1 MKYRFSDY
9 ILPILAPLMVY
20 VVILVGFVWQHHQN
34 NQERVRFRMVEAVNL
49 LLVNVDFDTL
59 SEKQNNT
66 SVNDQL
72 TSIYQQFNH
81 QEKLPQALA
90 IDLINFSRKN
100 QFIQLSNKEQASIA
114 QSFISGAPI
123 SSPKFISSS
132 NYWHYLSPLNERQA
146 LLLTLNK
153 SDSQFAWFNDQSM
166 IMRVV
171 LLTFAVILLMLFAFR
186 KYIRISVEQA
196 KELQKHAVT
205 VKTREIMLMH
215 QLTASINQLDN
226 LAQAAQE
233 IKRDFPQIFPGYSG
247 SVLFCDNTTGAL
259 RPFGSWGRNSAYT
272 SKVLISKTWFKNEA
286 RREYL
291 NQYYT
296 LRNRSLIVALIND
309 DQQYGAIHLKH
320 DKHRI
325 SKDSVEHIL
334 KFVSQLNIALI
345 NLQLKN
351 DLKEK
356 VIRDPLTNLYN
367 RRFLS
372 EALEKS
378 LSGAIRYKSTLALLM
393 IDLDYF
399 KQLNDTHGHD
409 AGDKVLKLVAD
420 VFKHNL
426 RMSDVA
432 CRYGG
437 EEFCIICPDTNLREA
452 YLLAEKIRVLV
463 ENLVVSH
470 QSKQIEQ
477 LTTSIGIAMYPRN
490 GVTSTRLLHLA
501 DQALYQAKHL
511 GRNMVY
517 VSDVEEQ
524 HQDQV
529 NKA

>member
-1 MKYRFSDY
+1 MKYRLTDY

-20 VVILVGFVWQHHQN
+20 VVILVGFVWQHNQN
-34 NQERVRFRMVEAVNL
+34 TDERVRYRMIEI
-49 LLVNVDFDTL
+49 VNVLIATQDHRQLIVGKENSQSNQQLKDKYRYLQNEKHLPKALNVNVFNFTESETNFPLTEKERIAL
-59 SEKQNNT
+59 SKNVLNLSSLSQPIFQST
-66 SVNDQL
+66 S
-72 TSIYQQFNH
+72 
-81 QEKLPQALA
+81 
-90 IDLINFSRKN
+90 
-100 QFIQLSNKEQASIA
+100 
-114 QSFISGAPI
+114 G
-123 SSPKFISSS
+123 
-132 NYWHYLSPLNERQA
+132 YWHYITPLNNTNA
-146 LLLTLNK
+146 LLLSLDK
-153 SDSQFAWFNDQSM
+153 ADAQFAWYNDTNL
-166 IMRVV
+166 IIRVIV
-171 LLTFAVILLMLFAFR
+171 LTFAVILLMLMAFR

-196 KELQKHAVT
+196 KELQQHEVS
-205 VKTREIMLMH
+205 VKTREITLMH

-226 LAQAAQE
+226 LAQAATE
-233 IKRDFPQIFPGYSG
+233 IKREFAHIFPYYSG
-247 SVLFCDNTTGAL
+247 SVLFIESPNGTL
-259 RPFGSWGRNSAYT
+259 KPFGSWGRNSAYT
-272 SKVLISKTWFKNEA
+272 SRVLMTDSWFKS
-286 RREYL
+286 RKRKQYL
-291 NQYYT
+291 NLSYS
-296 LRNRSLIVALIND
+296 LRNRSLIIALIND
-309 DQQYGAIHLKH
+309 DHQYGAIHLKH

-325 SKDSVEHIL
+325 SKANVEHIL

-399 KQLNDTHGHD
+399 KQLNDTYGHD
-409 AGDKVLKLVAD
+409 AGDQVLKLVAD

-463 ENLVVSH
+463 ENLVVNH
-470 QSKQIEQ
+470 QANKIDT

-490 GVTSTRLLHLA
+490 GITSTRLLHLA
-501 DQALYQAKHL
+501 DQALYQAKKQ

-524 HQDQV
+524 HK
-529 NKA
+529 NEA